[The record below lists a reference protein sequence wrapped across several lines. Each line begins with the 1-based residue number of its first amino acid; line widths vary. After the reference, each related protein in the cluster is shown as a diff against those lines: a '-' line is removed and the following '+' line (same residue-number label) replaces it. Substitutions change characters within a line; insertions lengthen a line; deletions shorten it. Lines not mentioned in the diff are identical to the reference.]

1 MKKTFVKIA
10 AAVMSICML
19 TACGGNN
26 DVPENIVDDTEISTS
41 DISES
46 IETTA
51 SQTTAASESGE
62 TTVSQTEETSAAEET
77 APSSDYMDTIKNIF
91 AGRDD
96 TPLYYKV
103 GAADVTGDGFPELLV
118 FYTSGGQIS
127 YMDIYDVADGGAMLC
142 TVNCRDIAGYVCTDE
157 NGEYHLI
164 VCDDYFFSTNT
175 QHMAYLDLHF
185 SDGELEITVPFL
197 RIVYAWFEDSGEHCF
212 VDRYYKDCVYT
223 GIDNTE
229 FFDLEKNEHN
239 IEGFTFYEDNFIMQA
254 EIEEREDETIA
265 KIIDE
270 NVFGGL
276 TKLYEIEGITSSMAW
291 IAPNDFYYEFA
302 EDALKEI
309 YAD

>member
-1 MKKTFVKIA
+1 MKKIIVKIA
-10 AAVMSICML
+10 TAVISICML

-26 DVPENIVDDTEISTS
+26 DVPENIVDDTEISTA

-46 IETTA
+46 TETTA
-51 SQTTAASESGE
+51 SRTTAASESGE

-77 APSSDYMDTIKNIF
+77 APNSEYMNTIKDIF

-118 FYTSGGQIS
+118 YYTSTGMTG
-127 YMDIYDVADGGAMLC
+127 YMDIYDISDGGAMLG
-142 TVNCRDIAGYVCTDE
+142 TVDCKIINGAVCTDE

-175 QHMAYLDLHF
+175 QHMAYFDLHF
-185 SDGELEITVPFL
+185 SDGELEITVPLL
-197 RIVYAWFEDSGEHCF
+197 RIIYSWFEDSGEHCF

-223 GIDNTE
+223 GTDNIE

-239 IEGFTFYEDNFIMQA
+239 IEGFIFYEDNFIVQA
-254 EIEEREDETIA
+254 EIEERDDEMIG

-276 TKLYEIEGITSSMAW
+276 TKLYEIEGITSSTEW
-291 IAPNDFYYEFA
+291 IAPNDFYEFA
-302 EDALKEI
+302 EEYLKEI
-309 YAD
+309 YAN

>member
-10 AAVMSICML
+10 AAVISICML
-19 TACGGNN
+19 TACSGNN
-26 DVPENIVDDTEISTS
+26 DVTENIVDDTEISTA

-46 IETTA
+46 TETTA
-51 SQTTAASESGE
+51 SQTTTASESVE
-62 TTVSQTEETSAAEET
+62 TTVSQTEETSVTEET
-77 APSSDYMDTIKNIF
+77 APSSEYMDTIKNIF

-118 FYTSGGQIS
+118 YCTSVGQTG
-127 YMDIYDVADGGAMLC
+127 YMDIYDVADGGANLV
-142 TVNCRDIAGYVCTDE
+142 TVNCRDMNGYVCTDE
-157 NGEYHLI
+157 NDEYHLI

-175 QHMAYLDLHF
+175 QYMAYLDLHF

-197 RIVYAWFEDSGEHCF
+197 RIIYSWFEDSGEHCF

-239 IEGFTFYEDNFIMQA
+239 LDGFIFYEDNFIMQA

-276 TKLYEIEGITSSMAW
+276 TKLYEIEGITSSMNW
-291 IAPNDFYYEFA
+291 IAPNDFYEFA

>member
-1 MKKTFVKIA
+1 MKKTFTKIA
-10 AAVMSICML
+10 AAVISICML

-26 DVPENIVDDTEISTS
+26 DVPENIADDTEISTG

-46 IETTA
+46 TETTTSQTTTA
-51 SQTTAASESGE
+51 SESVE

-77 APSSDYMDTIKNIF
+77 SPSSEYMDTIKNIF

-96 TPLYYKV
+96 TPLFYQV

-118 FYTSGGQIS
+118 YYTSTGMTG
-127 YMDIYDVADGGAMLC
+127 YMDIYDVADGGAMLW
-142 TVNCRDIAGYVCTDE
+142 TVDCKIINGAVCTDE

-175 QHMAYLDLHF
+175 QHMAYFDLHF
-185 SDGELEITVPFL
+185 SDGELEMTVPFL
-197 RIVYAWFEDSGEHCF
+197 RIIYAWFEDSGEHCF
-212 VDRYYKDCVYT
+212 VDRYYKDCEYT
-223 GIDNTE
+223 GEENHE

-239 IEGFTFYEDNFIMQA
+239 IQGFTFYENNFIMQA

-265 KIIDE
+265 NIIDE

-276 TKLYEIEGITSSMAW
+276 TKLYEIEGITRSMNW
-291 IAPNDFYYEFA
+291 IAPNDFYEFA

>member
-10 AAVMSICML
+10 AAVISICML

-26 DVPENIVDDTEISTS
+26 DVPENIVDDTEISTA

-46 IETTA
+46 TETTTSQTTTA
-51 SQTTAASESGE
+51 SESVE

-77 APSSDYMDTIKNIF
+77 AHNSEYMDTIKNIF

-96 TPLYYKV
+96 TPLFYQV

-118 FYTSGGQIS
+118 YYTSTGMTG
-127 YMDIYDVADGGAMLC
+127 YMDIYNVAVGGAMLG
-142 TVNCRDIAGYVCTDE
+142 TVDCKIINGYVCTDE

-175 QHMAYLDLHF
+175 QHTAYFDLHF
-185 SDGELEITVPFL
+185 SDGELEMTVPLL
-197 RIVYAWFEDSGEHCF
+197 RIIYSWFEDSGEHCF
-212 VDRYYKDCVYT
+212 VDRYYKDCEYT
-223 GIDNTE
+223 GEENHE

-239 IEGFTFYEDNFIMQA
+239 IQGFKFYEDNFIMQA
-254 EIEEREDETIA
+254 EIEEREDENIA
-265 KIIDE
+265 QIIDE
-270 NVFGGL
+270 NVFDGL
-276 TKLYEIEGITSSMAW
+276 TKLYEIEGITGSMNW
-291 IAPNDFYYEFA
+291 IAPNDFYEFA